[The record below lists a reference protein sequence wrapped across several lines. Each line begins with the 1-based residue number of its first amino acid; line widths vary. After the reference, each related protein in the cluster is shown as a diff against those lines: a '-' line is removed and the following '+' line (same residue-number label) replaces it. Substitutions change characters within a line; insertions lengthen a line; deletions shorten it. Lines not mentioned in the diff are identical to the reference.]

1 MKSIFVLKRT
11 DSITLILS
19 MACKFLSQIPFTKWL
34 LLLGLVACSPA
45 PRESA
50 FAGPEVY
57 FPITVGDTELEL
69 QLAIHPKEQARGL
82 MFREA
87 LAPRHGM
94 LFVFAEP
101 KQRSFWMRNTL
112 LPLDLAYFDAEGRL
126 VESHRLYPHD
136 EEPVLSRSN
145 EIKFALELEQGQ
157 MTALGIKTGDSL
169 DRKALVQALTS
180 RGLDPK
186 SYIHTNP

>member
-1 MKSIFVLKRT
+1 
-11 DSITLILS
+11 

-34 LLLGLVACSPA
+34 LLLCLAACSPA
-45 PRESA
+45 PRDSA
-50 FAGPEVY
+50 PAGPEDY
-57 FPITVGDTELEL
+57 FPIEVGDAELEL
-69 QLAIHPKEQARGL
+69 QLAVHPNEQARGL

-94 LFVFAEP
+94 LFIFAEP
-101 KQRSFWMRNTL
+101 KQRSFWMRNTP

-136 EEPVLSRSN
+136 ERPVLSRSN

-157 MTALGIKTGDSL
+157 MAALEIEIGDSL
-169 DRKALVQALTS
+169 DLNALAQALTA

-186 SYIHTNP
+186 SYIQH